1 MALTDEDVEEIYAI
15 INEALESN
23 DLREQA
29 KSARYV
35 ADKNR
40 LEMEYQREREKIRKK
55 ARGRRPR
62 GESVRE
68 SSEGNNG

>member
-15 INEALESN
+15 INDAMEAN
-23 DLREQA
+23 DLKEQA

-40 LEMEYQREREKIRKK
+40 LEMEYQRKREKIRKK
-55 ARGRRPR
+55 ARGRKPR
-62 GESVRE
+62 GEN
-68 SSEGNNG
+68 EGQ